1 MFLPLKILGF
11 YSAHEPY
18 LKPSAWYTIHI
29 KKITTHTRWAQKTV
43 INEVSYNPYK
53 WPHKLVTGVVT
64 LFIGVIN
71 PFITGSGAHLVFF
84 ALENWYLGPV
94 LLGFG
99 LFSRCYAAFH
109 ICWYSLL
116 DLIEETTNKTHN
128 KKNVIEH
135 VSHRIHLGNVL

>member
-29 KKITTHTRWAQKTV
+29 KKITTHTRWAQKPV

-64 LFIGVIN
+64 LFIGVIT
-71 PFITGSGAHLVFF
+71 PFITGSGAHLVFSPLKTGTWDLSF
-84 ALENWYLGPV
+84 WVSAY
-94 LLGFG
+94 
-99 LFSRCYAAFH
+99 FH
-109 ICWYSLL
+109 VAMLRFTY
-116 DLIEETTNKTHN
+116 
-128 KKNVIEH
+128 VG
-135 VSHRIHLGNVL
+135 IHCLT